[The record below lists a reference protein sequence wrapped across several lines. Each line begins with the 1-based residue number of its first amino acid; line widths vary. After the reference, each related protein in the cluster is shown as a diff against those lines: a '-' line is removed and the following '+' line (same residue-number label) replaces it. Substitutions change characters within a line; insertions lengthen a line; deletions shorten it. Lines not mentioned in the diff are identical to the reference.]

1 VNQLGFPLGDDVK
14 ANDAKAD
21 LTDLRAVVQ
30 RQKALGHRLLWLF
43 LLPFAITAAIIPMFF
58 VLSAR
63 ISDVETLA
71 RQLNIERY
79 LLVDQNFALAID
91 QYNDILKSKQSAPVL
106 ARLGVLYF
114 QRDQKN
120 SYDAIKLLEK
130 AKEIDPQYWETYRN
144 LSYIFTASGRAKDAI
159 AAGMKAL
166 DINKNDAITLSNLA
180 WVYSKSEDVRDL
192 ELAQQYAER
201 ALALTGMGEKR
212 SEVLDTLAEV
222 YYQMG
227 GETNKAQSL
236 VYFNEAID
244 TAPTWRARSYREHL
258 RTDFPGQ
265 P

>member
-1 VNQLGFPLGDDVK
+1 
-14 ANDAKAD
+14 
-21 LTDLRAVVQ
+21 
-30 RQKALGHRLLWLF
+30 
-43 LLPFAITAAIIPMFF
+43 
-58 VLSAR
+58 
-63 ISDVETLA
+63 
-71 RQLNIERY
+71 
-79 LLVDQNFALAID
+79 
-91 QYNDILKSKQSAPVL
+91 
-106 ARLGVLYF
+106 
-114 QRDQKN
+114 
-120 SYDAIKLLEK
+120 
-130 AKEIDPQYWETYRN
+130 
-144 LSYIFTASGRAKDAI
+144 
-159 AAGMKAL
+159 MKAL

>member
-1 VNQLGFPLGDDVK
+1 VGDGVKVNNV
-14 ANDAKAD
+14 NAD
-21 LTDLRAVVQ
+21 LTDLRTIVQ

-43 LLPFAITAAIIPMFF
+43 LLPFAITVAIIPMFF

-106 ARLGVLYF
+106 ARLGVLQF
-114 QRDQKN
+114 QLDKSN
-120 SYDAIKLLEK
+120 STDAIKLLEK

-159 AAGMKAL
+159 AAGTKAL

-180 WVYSKSEDVRDL
+180 WVYSKSEVRDL

-201 ALALTGMGEKR
+201 ALALTGPGEKR

-222 YYQMG
+222 FYQKG
-227 GETNKAQSL
+227 GEGNKTRSL
-236 VYFNEAID
+236 AYFKEAIEI
-244 TAPTWRARSYREHL
+244 APSWRAGSYREHL
-258 RTDFPGQ
+258 KTDFPEQGR
-265 P
+265 